1 MWSCPECGEKVDE
14 TFDVCWG
21 CGTDRDG
28 SRDPSFVTA
37 DESGPIVDS
46 AEDGDIKPV
55 SDLEDEFG
63 EPFPELVACFEAS
76 GLIEARF
83 VADQLRLIGIPAVSD
98 THNINTETLGG
109 FIPQAWG
116 YGPRVRV
123 RSQDGTRA
131 MTWVEGYKQKLRE
144 RREHSS

>member
-1 MWSCPECGEKVDE
+1 
-14 TFDVCWG
+14 
-21 CGTDRDG
+21 
-28 SRDPSFVTA
+28 
-37 DESGPIVDS
+37 
-46 AEDGDIKPV
+46 
-55 SDLEDEFG
+55 
-63 EPFPELVACFEAS
+63 
-76 GLIEARF
+76 
-83 VADQLRLIGIPAVSD
+83 LIGIPAVSD

-123 RSQDGTRA
+123 RAQDRTRA